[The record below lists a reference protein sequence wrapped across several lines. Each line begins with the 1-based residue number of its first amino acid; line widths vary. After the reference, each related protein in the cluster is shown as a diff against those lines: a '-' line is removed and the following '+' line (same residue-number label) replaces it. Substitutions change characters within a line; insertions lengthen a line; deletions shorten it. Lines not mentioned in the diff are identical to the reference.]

1 MWNTT
6 CLTFFTKYLL
16 RQHCCFARTWFRF
29 LVTCRNVLQSCYNM
43 PLLEGSIFI
52 IKTLFLERYIA
63 NRKQTYWK
71 NKVLMSNGGVGYG
84 QAWNWLSYQ
93 DEYSKKSHRIALK
106 EIFHKYNFYAYS
118 YPYSRIQR
126 IKRTTR
132 SKMLIVFLIWVIS
145 IPWYSVV
152 GIGSCVG
159 KWQEQQRYW
168 NNKGIKMASEAPG
181 MSYFMF
187 IYFLGGRISTVSG
200 KA

>member
-16 RQHCCFARTWFRF
+16 GQHCCFARTWFRF
-29 LVTCRNVLQSCYNM
+29 LVTCHNVLQSCYNM

-132 SKMLIVFLIWVIS
+132 SSYGWYQSPGIVLWELAPVLESDKNSSVIGTTRGLRWRQKLLVCLIL
-145 IPWYSVV
+145 
-152 GIGSCVG
+152 CL
-159 KWQEQQRYW
+159 
-168 NNKGIKMASEAPG
+168 
-181 MSYFMF
+181 F
-187 IYFLGGRISTVSG
+187 IF
-200 KA
+200 